1 MIINVL
7 VSLVNVYSLVICIY
21 VLMSWIP
28 HGAGVIG
35 DVYRVLGRICDPY
48 LDLFRRFIPPIGGM
62 VDISPIVAL
71 LVLQFGAQL
80 IVSLLVVLF

>member
-1 MIINVL
+1 MYALQSFI
-7 VSLVNVYSLVICIY
+7 VSLADVYSMILFVY

-28 HGAGVIG
+28 QKSGIVADI
-35 DVYRVLGRICDPY
+35 DTILGKLCDPF

-71 LVLQFGAQL
+71 LVLQFAVRL
-80 IVSLLVVLF
+80 IVSIL

>member
-1 MIINVL
+1 MYALQYLIVTL
-7 VSLVNVYSLVICIY
+7 ADVYSMILFVY

-28 HGAGVIG
+28 QKTGIVG
-35 DVYRVLGRICDPY
+35 DIDTILGKLCDPY

-71 LVLQFGAQL
+71 LVLQFAVRL
-80 IVSLLVVLF
+80 IVSIL